1 MLWIFCWGKIQ
12 FCVIL
17 ITNPSLPCRHP
28 YGCVTHSFP
37 KNVCWNE
44 LLSSG
49 VLRNPGAFPFLGDL
63 FWLCWPFFG
72 VLHCRYRYVA
82 KFFKVQGA
90 LPRSGGMLWLDCI
103 FHHLFQLTFVGEDC
117 VRSQKKKSA
126 LEARQIL

>member
-1 MLWIFCWGKIQ
+1 M
-12 FCVIL
+12 
-17 ITNPSLPCRHP
+17 
-28 YGCVTHSFP
+28 
-37 KNVCWNE
+37 
-44 LLSSG
+44 
-49 VLRNPGAFPFLGDL
+49 
-63 FWLCWPFFG
+63 
-72 VLHCRYRYVA
+72 A